1 MESMGNDLGLY
12 TFNAYVTCYN
22 PAQTI
27 TNSNFVTGTLQTFM
41 KTNSKHQGRKK
52 QGHCIQGDYKHFGNQ
67 THFTIRS
74 ILFRSILYKG

>member
-1 MESMGNDLGLY
+1 LISGVPVDPWLVGLHTGLY
-12 TFNAYVTCYN
+12 NETYTV
-22 PAQTI
+22 
-27 TNSNFVTGTLQTFM
+27 GLWL

-52 QGHCIQGDYKHFGNQ
+52 QGHCVQGDYKHFGNQ